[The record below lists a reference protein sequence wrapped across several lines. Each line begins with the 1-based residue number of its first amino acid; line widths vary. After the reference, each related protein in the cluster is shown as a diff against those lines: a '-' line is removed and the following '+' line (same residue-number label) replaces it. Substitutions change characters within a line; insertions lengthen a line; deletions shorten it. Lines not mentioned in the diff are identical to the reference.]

1 MLTGN
6 KVDKKLNLIKQFAFL
21 AQKVASRI
29 MAFISR
35 NVARRSR
42 EVVILHQWE
51 PNQSTGWHLGIT
63 STRHEDGHTGV
74 SMVKDHQDDQGQMH
88 AGSENW
94 VFKGEV
100 IAQVPVNTNWKVANA
115 G

>member
-6 KVDKKLNLIKQFAFL
+6 KVDKKLNLIKQFALL

-42 EVVILHQWE
+42 EVVILHQ
-51 PNQSTGWHLGIT
+51 
-63 STRHEDGHTGV
+63 
-74 SMVKDHQDDQGQMH
+74 
-88 AGSENW
+88 
-94 VFKGEV
+94 
-100 IAQVPVNTNWKVANA
+100 
-115 G
+115 